1 MEFFGR
7 KFDKGDCDELSGGER
22 RRVMIARALVQEPR
36 ILLLDEPTLHL
47 DINHQFDL
55 MDLISDLAKNKS
67 LLIVL
72 VTHDLILAAR
82 YCDRIIAV
90 EHGEIVAMGETGDT
104 LTPDLMRQVFDIDAE
119 ISIDPRVG
127 LNVTILG
134 KHKR

>member
-1 MEFFGR
+1 MLFR
-7 KFDKGDCDELSGGER
+7 S
-22 RRVMIARALVQEPR
+22 
-36 ILLLDEPTLHL
+36 
-47 DINHQFDL
+47 
-55 MDLISDLAKNKS
+55 
-67 LLIVL
+67 
-72 VTHDLILAAR
+72 LILAAR
-82 YCDRIIAV
+82 YCDRVIAV